1 MDLGDLS
8 DGASSD
14 SCPSEDNLDDND
26 MAKLLPSAKTNS
38 KKSKNSSS
46 PKKQRNVNN
55 KRRRIMV
62 KINKN

>member
-14 SCPSEDNLDDND
+14 SCPSEDNLDEND
-26 MAKLLPSAKTNS
+26 MAKLLPTAKTNS
-38 KKSKNSSS
+38 KKGKSFS
-46 PKKQRNVNN
+46 PKKQRNLNN
-55 KRRRIMV
+55 KRRRFMV